1 MKHFHIKMFCLSMKL
16 GKKISCCSI
25 NIQHLKPMG
34 KTGTMKGIIRM
45 ITTTKKSKQKEK
57 KILSKNQ

>member
-1 MKHFHIKMFCLSMKL
+1 MKL